1 MNLPNK
7 LSVIRLL
14 LIPVIMATFYVEF
27 PYHYVVSCALFG
39 VAAFTDFLDGH
50 IARKYNLITDLGK
63 FLDSSA
69 DKVLVLTI
77 LILLLDAGLLTG
89 GVLPSFI
96 GGICVSV
103 ILAREIL
110 ISCLRMVTAAKGVV
124 MAADKLGKVKT
135 ILQDASIIFFLF
147 AGELGED
154 GTLFSVIKNTDGV
167 IVAHRIV
174 LFTGL
179 VLFGLA
185 IVMTVISAVHYVYVY
200 GRKLEDTAK

>member
-14 LIPVIMATFYVEF
+14 LIPAIMVTFYVNF
-27 PYHYVVSCALFG
+27 PFHYIVSCALFG
-39 VAAFTDFLDGH
+39 LAAFTDFLDGH

-69 DKVLVLTI
+69 DKVLVLTT
-77 LILLLDAGLLTG
+77 LILLLDGGLLTG
-89 GVLPSFI
+89 GVMPSFI
-96 GGICVSV
+96 GGVCVSL

-135 ILQDASIIFFLF
+135 TLQDISIIIFLL
-147 AGELGED
+147 AGELGD
-154 GTLFSVIKNTDGV
+154 KGTISSMAANASAVETCHTVILFIGF
-167 IVAHRIV
+167 A
-174 LFTGL
+174 
-179 VLFGLA
+179 LFGLA
-185 IVMTVISAVHYVYVY
+185 VIMTVVSGVHYLSVY
-200 GRKLEDTAK
+200 GGDLEKSK

>member
-14 LIPVIMATFYVEF
+14 LIPAVMVTFYVNF
-27 PYHYVVSCALFG
+27 PFHYIVSCALFG
-39 VAAFTDFLDGH
+39 LAAFTDFLDGH

-69 DKVLVLTI
+69 DKVLVLTT
-77 LILLLDAGLLTG
+77 LILLLDGGLLTG

-96 GGICVSV
+96 GGVCVSL

-135 ILQDASIIFFLF
+135 TLQDISIIFFLL
-147 AGELGED
+147 AGELSAT
-154 GTLFSVIKNTDGV
+154 GTITSMASNPSVVDTWHTVILFIGF
-167 IVAHRIV
+167 A
-174 LFTGL
+174 
-179 VLFGLA
+179 LFGLA
-185 IVMTVISAVHYVYVY
+185 VIMTVVSGVHYLSVY
-200 GRKLEDTAK
+200 GGDLEANK

>member
-14 LIPVIMATFYVEF
+14 LIPVIMITFYVEF
-27 PYHYVVSCALFG
+27 PYHYIVSCALFG
-39 VAAFTDFLDGH
+39 IAAFTDFLDGH

-89 GVLPSFI
+89 GVFPSFI
-96 GGICVSV
+96 GGLCVSV

-135 ILQDASIIFFLF
+135 TLQDVSIIFFLL
-147 AGELGED
+147 AGELGEN
-154 GTLFSVIKNTDGV
+154 GTISKVFENAQAVETAHMVILF
-167 IVAHRIV
+167 A
-174 LFTGL
+174 GL

-185 IVMTVISAVHYVYVY
+185 IIMTVVSAVHYVYVY
-200 GRKLEDTAK
+200 GRKLEDNAQ

>member
-14 LIPVIMATFYVEF
+14 LIPVIMITFYVQF
-27 PYHYVVSCALFG
+27 PYHYIVSCALFAI
-39 VAAFTDFLDGH
+39 AAFTDFLDGY
-50 IARKYNLITDLGK
+50 IARKYNLVTDLGK

-89 GVLPSFI
+89 GIFPTFI
-96 GGICVSV
+96 GGLCVSL

-124 MAADKLGKVKT
+124 MAADKLGKTKT
-135 ILQDASIIFFLF
+135 ILQDVSIIFFFL
-147 AGELGED
+147 AGEFGEE
-154 GTLFSVIKNTDGV
+154 GTIKELFKNSATVDAIHQIILV
-167 IVAHRIV
+167 TA
-174 LFTGL
+174 L
-179 VLFGLA
+179 VLFALA
-185 IVMTVISAVHYVYVY
+185 VIMTVISGVHYVLVY
-200 GRKLEDTAK
+200 GKKLETE